1 MKQNTNSVF
10 ATLSAINLNDKV
22 EKKKDLTYLS
32 WTYAWAEVKKH
43 YPEAQYEV
51 KFFEGYPY
59 IEDDNLGYMVFT
71 TVTIE
76 GQTHMMWLPVMD
88 GANKSM
94 KSEEYTYDTRYGQKT
109 VEQASMFDINK
120 TIMRCLV
127 KNLAMFGLGIYIF
140 AGEDLPDGDSTP
152 TAQVKTNAKSELVVG
167 DANWSKVAKF
177 VADNKQLTLEAILQ
191 QLGRKYDISAD
202 VKKELAKLLANG

>member
-94 KSEEYTYDTRYGQKT
+94 KNEEYNYDTRYGQKT

-152 TAQVKTNAKSELVVG
+152 TAQVTTNAKSELVVG

>member
-94 KSEEYTYDTRYGQKT
+94 KSEEYNYDTRYGQKT

-152 TAQVKTNAKSELVVG
+152 TAQVTTNAKSELVVG